1 MESVTSTEQKELS
14 PARPDLTAQMRR
26 RSDASPTA
34 RMWRRFRRH
43 KLMYVGVVIL
53 VLFTFT
59 SVLAPWTAF
68 GRDPTKT
75 DLRARNLPPSAEHWL
90 GTDEVGRDLWAR
102 LVYGG
107 RVSLA
112 IGLVV
117 VAISV
122 GVGSLLG
129 GISGYFGGHVDTLI
143 QRFQELVS
151 LFPALIL
158 IIAAVAI
165 FGQSIYN
172 IMIILGLVGWTGIC
186 RLVRGQFLS
195 VREYAFVEAARA
207 IGVKNWTI
215 MWRHIFPNV
224 LPPVIVWAT
233 FGVGG
238 AIMTEAGLSFIG
250 LGVKP
255 PASSWGQMMN
265 EAQTFITLTTRPW
278 RWIAP
283 GLCITLTMIAINFVG
298 DALRDALDPRMFL
311 EG

>member
-1 MESVTSTEQKELS
+1 MGRIDS
-14 PARPDLTAQMRR
+14 PG
-26 RSDASPTA
+26 A

-43 KLMYVGVVIL
+43 KLMYVGVVFITVFSL
-53 VLFTFT
+53 MAIF
-59 SVLAPWTAF
+59 APWVSR
-68 GRDPTKT
+68 GYDPTKT
-75 DLRARNLPPSAEHWL
+75 NLRERNLPPDMEHLL
-90 GTDEVGRDLWAR
+90 GTDEVGRDTWAR
-102 LVYGG
+102 LTYGA

-117 VAISV
+117 AVISV

-129 GISGYFGGHVDTLI
+129 GISGYFGGITDVLI

-151 LFPALIL
+151 LFPQLIL
-158 IIAAVAI
+158 IIAVIAI
-165 FGQSIYN
+165 TGQN
-172 IMIILGLVGWTGIC
+172 IVNVMIVLGLTGWTGIC

-195 VREYAFVEAARA
+195 AREFTYVEAAQA
-207 IGVKNWTI
+207 IGVSNAKI

-233 FGVGG
+233 FAVGG
-238 AIMTEAGLSFIG
+238 AIMTEASLSFIG

-265 EAQTFITLTTRPW
+265 EAQTFTTLTSRPW
-278 RWIAP
+278 RWLAP

-298 DALRDALDPRMFL
+298 DALRDAMDPRMIL
-311 EG
+311 D